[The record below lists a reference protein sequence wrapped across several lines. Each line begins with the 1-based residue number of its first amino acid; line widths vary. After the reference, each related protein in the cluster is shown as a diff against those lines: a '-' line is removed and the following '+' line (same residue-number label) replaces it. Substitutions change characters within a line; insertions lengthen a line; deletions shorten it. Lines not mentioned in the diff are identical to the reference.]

1 MVLGPMVNGV
11 VLGGCQSL
19 NSGPQPPGQSRI
31 GAEEPQGGALDGAG
45 AANPTGRI
53 ERGGILDLAT
63 EFALKEF
70 SQEPLVKAVLRTLL
84 GLVQQLG
91 CLFTVQPH
99 EVHVL
104 AEPNRFLSLRP
115 KGDGIIGILP
125 LPECLTVEPAGSPA
139 NEDHILQ
146 ESGEDLLQQPQGCA
160 NLVPVINI
168 QSRHISPIA

>member
-1 MVLGPMVNGV
+1 MVLGPMVNRV

-63 EFALKEF
+63 EFALEEF
-70 SQEPLVKAVLRTLL
+70 SQESLVQAVLRTLL
-84 GLVQQLG
+84 GL
-91 CLFTVQPH
+91 
-99 EVHVL
+99 
-104 AEPNRFLSLRP
+104 S
-115 KGDGIIGILP
+115 
-125 LPECLTVEPAGSPA
+125 GSPA

-160 NLVPVINI
+160 NLVPVVNI

>member
-63 EFALKEF
+63 EFALEEF
-70 SQEPLVKAVLRTLL
+70 SQEPLVKAVLRPLL
-84 GLVQQLG
+84 GLDQSAFLGVKQRCLGDIESHLRQLHRAPVQHG
-91 CLFTVQPH
+91 
-99 EVHVL
+99 VL
-104 AEPNRFLSLRP
+104 R
-115 KGDGIIGILP
+115 G
-125 LPECLTVEPAGSPA
+125 
-139 NEDHILQ
+139 
-146 ESGEDLLQQPQGCA
+146 
-160 NLVPVINI
+160 
-168 QSRHISPIA
+168 